1 MKKELYTSIEIE
13 APAERVWQILTDFEQ
28 FPDWN
33 PFIRRIKGEAKSG
46 TKLEAYLQPP
56 GGQGMTFRPTVLKAE
71 PNREFRWLGRLFF
84 PGLFDGEHFFIIEPL
99 SPGRVRF
106 TQGEHFSGLLV
117 PLLAKSL
124 DTNTRRGFELMNEA
138 LKARAENITETS
150 S

>member
-1 MKKELYTSIEIE
+1 MKKELYTAIEIE
-13 APAERVWQILTDFEQ
+13 APAERVWQVLTDFEQ

-33 PFIRRIKGEAKSG
+33 PFVRRIKGEAKSG

-56 GGQGMTFRPTVLKAE
+56 GGRGMTFRPDVLKAE

-99 SPGRVRF
+99 GPDRVRF
-106 TQGEHFSGLLV
+106 THGELFSGLLV

-138 LKARAENITETS
+138 LKARAENITEPQ
-150 S
+150 